1 MTQDFKKKLC
11 DAGCTLHG
19 TGECG
24 YDTRGIEQNCPYF
37 NYILSGYELMERE
50 LLVWAGEQ
58 LAYYQKLEEE
68 EEGDPVRWGQ
78 RNAFQQVIDK
88 INSL

>member
-37 NYILSGYELMERE
+37 NYILSGYLLMERE
-50 LLVWAGEQ
+50 LLVWAEEQ
-58 LAYYQKLEEE
+58 LAYYQKLEE

-88 INSL
+88 IKSL

>member
-11 DAGCTLHG
+11 DAGCTRHG

-50 LLVWAGEQ
+50 LQAWANGRMKR
-58 LAYYQKLEEE
+58 L
-68 EEGDPVRWGQ
+68 
-78 RNAFQQVIDK
+78 NALFRIAPSSAMAGKYDAMKELIEK
-88 INSL
+88 IESL